1 MDLGLHVLDG
11 VGGFNLKGDGLASQ
25 GFHKDLHTSSQ
36 SQNQVKSGLLLD
48 VVVGQGPSIF
58 QLLSSKDQTLLIGRD
73 PFLVLDLGLHV
84 LDGVGGFNL
93 KGDGLTSQCL
103 HEDLHRL
110 KYGARMIKNFF
121 FYDEIVDLFSRKK
134 MTHQNFLQ
142 SSGNELSKEKILWK
156 LLESSKKDQIKC
168 FITLGKS
175 KD

>member
-1 MDLGLHVLDG
+1 M
-11 VGGFNLKGDGLASQ
+11 
-25 GFHKDLHTSSQ
+25 
-36 SQNQVKSGLLLD
+36 KSGLLLD

-121 FYDEIVDLFSRKK
+121 FYDEIVD
-134 MTHQNFLQ
+134 
-142 SSGNELSKEKILWK
+142 
-156 LLESSKKDQIKC
+156 
-168 FITLGKS
+168 
-175 KD
+175 